1 MRSDHELIYC
11 SRKMPLLKLNEHYEI
26 SFKSVKNYSD
36 KNFMEKLIKFP
47 DYSNHTCV
55 NNAYQTLLLPFYVE
69 LILFHKLEL

>member
-11 SRKMPLLKLNEHYEI
+11 SWKTPLLKLNEEI

-36 KNFMEKLIKFP
+36 KNFVEKLTKFP